1 MSVEQV
7 VVAIYEHRY
16 GMDVVVFRTEDQAQ
30 AWKKQIAQEWW
41 DKEFYTEPPPDD
53 EIADEY
59 FDRIGEIWG
68 RDEYFNTYS
77 CNVKGE

>member
-1 MSVEQV
+1 M
-7 VVAIYEHRY
+7 VAIYEHRY
-16 GMDVVVFRTEDQAQ
+16 GQDVVVFRALAQAQ

-41 DKEFYTEPPPDD
+41 DKEFDTEPPPDD

-68 RDEYFNTYS
+68 RDEYFNTYA
-77 CNVKGE
+77 CDVKGD